1 MTRGRHAKKQ
11 YSKMIILIF
20 FIITMIIGIM
30 WHLSPTEKSDQ
41 ATNYKTIEGQIAGT
55 GDQVVLLRQDNN
67 QTYLLSLANTSM
79 EGDDLLVGNH
89 IKISYTGKLNK
100 QYQDIQDVKVYKASI
115 SANQIRNGGKA
126 NTDKTIP
133 IEYLSSL
140 VENMSEE
147 DKVDQLLIGYQCNQE
162 IIDNHKLGGLV
173 LSSEKLKDLPKTDI
187 AKQID
192 NYQNNTNLSM
202 FITLDDESILKE
214 YVQDGVFDPISQVY
228 NEKGM
233 DGLKEQIDNKISIY
247 KEVGMNLSFT
257 PNGNDG
263 QDDDSLNQDRNVA
276 NDYVSQVIQTIHK
289 NDLGCCYRNY
299 PSYGTK
305 SDYSSELIHDGRS
318 LEDLK
323 NNEYQTIQTAINQGQ
338 DMILTTNQIIDAL
351 DNQNP
356 ISLSKSSLQN
366 LRQSFH
372 YNGLIMS
379 DLTDEAIKNTDDYIL
394 KSIQAGNDMIISD
407 DVETAR
413 QTIIDHIHANEISMN
428 QIDLSVLRVLAYKYQ
443 LGIIS

>member
-20 FIITMIIGIM
+20 FIITMIVGIM

-41 ATNYKTIEGQIAGT
+41 ATNYKIIEGQIAGT
-55 GDQVVLLRQDNN
+55 GDQVVLLRQENN

-147 DKVDQLLIGYQCNQE
+147 DKVDQLLIGYQCHQE
-162 IIDNHKLGGLV
+162 VIDNHKLGGLV
-173 LSSEKLKDLPKTDI
+173 LSSKDLKDLPKTDI

-214 YVQDGVFDPISQVY
+214 YVQDGVFDSIS
-228 NEKGM
+228 
-233 DGLKEQIDNKISIY
+233 
-247 KEVGMNLSFT
+247 
-257 PNGNDG
+257 
-263 QDDDSLNQDRNVA
+263 
-276 NDYVSQVIQTIHK
+276 
-289 NDLGCCYRNY
+289 
-299 PSYGTK
+299 
-305 SDYSSELIHDGRS
+305 
-318 LEDLK
+318 
-323 NNEYQTIQTAINQGQ
+323 
-338 DMILTTNQIIDAL
+338 
-351 DNQNP
+351 
-356 ISLSKSSLQN
+356 
-366 LRQSFH
+366 
-372 YNGLIMS
+372 
-379 DLTDEAIKNTDDYIL
+379 
-394 KSIQAGNDMIISD
+394 
-407 DVETAR
+407 
-413 QTIIDHIHANEISMN
+413 
-428 QIDLSVLRVLAYKYQ
+428 
-443 LGIIS
+443 